1 MAKQNKQLKQYYQSI
16 RASLPCPWKL
26 KHKILSEIKS
36 SVQNYLTE
44 HPDAGIDDL
53 EQQFGSPEQ
62 ITASYLAEMDQQK
75 LAANLKTSRRFIAI
89 VTAGV
94 VAALLMLAV
103 TLAVVIYDD
112 QNYDNGYIETS
123 IGTPEIIEED

>member
-62 ITASYLAEMDQQK
+62 ITASYLDEMDQQK
-75 LAANLKTSRRFIAI
+75 LAANLKTNKRFIAI
-89 VTAGV
+89 VAVGIA
-94 VAALLMLAV
+94 AALLMLAV
-103 TLAVVIYDD
+103 TLGIMIYE
-112 QNYDNGYIETS
+112 NHISNPGYIEVT